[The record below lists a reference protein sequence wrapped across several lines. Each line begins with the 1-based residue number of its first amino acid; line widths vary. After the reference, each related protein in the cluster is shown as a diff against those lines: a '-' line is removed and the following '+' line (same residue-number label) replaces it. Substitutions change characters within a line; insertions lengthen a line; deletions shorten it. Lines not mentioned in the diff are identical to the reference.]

1 MPNYLRAYARIPAA
15 AVVPGLRWV
24 RTDRVHVCRILE
36 WSTEEVGWLGMWRLA
51 HLRNLLSREIRQP
64 NRVRR
69 AALRGPGGAW
79 KEWDWRK
86 RGGWSHPLC
95 LGSGGELG

>member
-69 AALRGPGGAW
+69 AALRGPGGA
-79 KEWDWRK
+79 
-86 RGGWSHPLC
+86 
-95 LGSGGELG
+95 